1 MVVALDHSYGYLIEE
16 RLKTHWEQRVDDD
29 HTYRTVLDNYILR
42 NPSYDS

>member
-16 RLKTHWEQRVDDD
+16 RLKTHWEQSVDDD
-29 HTYRTVLDNYILR
+29 HMYRTVLDNYILR